1 MNKFKFFI
9 LALVALP
16 LVFSS
21 CNKDDSISI
30 PVSYVEDGFYVVG
43 EATTIADLQ
52 ATEADKGLMAAG
64 INEND
69 GQTVRSGMYEKYV
82 ALEGGKE
89 FQLILKA
96 GLKETKYGATLALS
110 DVLSGDGEPA
120 IEVYKG
126 ALTANGA
133 AMKVATS
140 GLYHIV
146 LDVPLNTIIVA
157 PVEWGVRGQM
167 NGWGFTAFPA
177 PTFDKTA
184 MTYKLTNVIVTM
196 DGGFKFAYGNG
207 WKIELNPAGNPLVKT
222 NTNLGNDGGND
233 NDPLTAKVA
242 PGGKNIGISRGVYSI
257 ELTWNL
263 AKGDIKD
270 GYTVKLTK
278 TGEYKPTYPDVLYMI
293 GADFGDW
300 KWDSDGIVNM
310 VPVNGVEGAFWCI
323 NYFTKGAGF
332 KWNSAK
338 DWNGS
343 DFAGLGENIGYEVSG
358 GNAMVAE
365 DGLYMVYVDMAAGKI
380 AIESAKVYG
389 IGDCFGSWDSGLYPF
404 TLKGAAMSI
413 TTTAKAE
420 LRMYAGSSIATTD
433 WWTREFIIL
442 DGNIVYRGNGGDQD
456 RVTVDAGKIVIL
468 DFKAGKGTI
477 E

>member
-1 MNKFKFFI
+1 MNKVKFFI
-9 LALVALP
+9 LALMALP

-21 CNKDDSISI
+21 CSKDDSISI
-30 PVSYVEDGFYVVG
+30 PVSYVEDGFYVTG
-43 EATTIADLQ
+43 EATSIADLL
-52 ATEADKGLMAAG
+52 ASDADKGLMAAG

-82 ALEGGKE
+82 ALEGGKD

-96 GLKETKYGATLALS
+96 GAKETKYGATLALS
-110 DVLSGDGEPA
+110 DVLSGDSEPA

-126 ALTANGA
+126 ALTENGA
-133 AMKVATS
+133 TMKVAAS

-146 LDVPLNTIIVA
+146 LDVPLRTIIVA

-167 NGWGFTAFPA
+167 NGWGFTAFPDPA
-177 PTFDKTA
+177 FNKTT
-184 MTYKLTNVIVTM
+184 MTYKMSNVTVTM

-207 WKIELNPAGNPLVKT
+207 WKIEVNPGGNPLVKG

-257 ELTWNL
+257 ELTWTL
-263 AKGDIKD
+263 ANGDIKN
-270 GYTVKLTK
+270 GFTAKVTK
-278 TGEYKPTYPDVLYMI
+278 TGDYQPSYPEALYMI
-293 GADFGDW
+293 GADFGGWDW
-300 KWDSDGIVNM
+300 SSAGIVNM
-310 VPVNGVEGAFWCI
+310 VPVNGVEGAFWCV
-323 NYFTKGAGF
+323 NYFTAGNGF

-343 DFAGLGENIGYEVSG
+343 DFAGLGETIGYEVSG
-358 GNAMVAE
+358 GNAEVAE
-365 DGLYMVYVDMAAGKI
+365 DGLYMVYIDMVAGKI
-380 AIESAKVYG
+380 AIEPAKVYG
-389 IGDCFGSWDSGLYPF
+389 IGDCFGSWDSGTYPF
-404 TLKGAAMSI
+404 TLNGATMSI
-413 TTTAKAE
+413 TTSAKAE

-442 DGNIVYRGNGGDQD
+442 DGDIVYRGNGPDQD
-456 RVTVDAGKIVIL
+456 RVTVDAGKIITL